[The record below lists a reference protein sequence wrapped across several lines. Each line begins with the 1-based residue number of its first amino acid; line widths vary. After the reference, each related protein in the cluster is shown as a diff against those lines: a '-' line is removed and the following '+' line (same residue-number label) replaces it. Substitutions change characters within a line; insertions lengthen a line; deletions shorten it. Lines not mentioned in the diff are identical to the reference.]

1 MGANRKEWKI
11 TNRTEDLTRVSR
23 EMAEWLEE
31 CRFPDPA
38 CYAARLA
45 VEEIAGN
52 TIKYGYGEDAAEGTR
67 ESSVAATDE
76 GDYLRL
82 DFLDDGFEFNPLL
95 LGDIDVEEVLS
106 EPRDG
111 GLGLALMRQIADR
124 MSYER
129 EGQRN
134 HLTVW
139 ILKRDADEAD
149 DAAAEG
155 EEEGTEP

>member
-23 EMAEWLEE
+23 EMAAWLEE
-31 CRFPDPA
+31 CRFPEPA

-52 TIKYGYGEDAAEGTR
+52 TIKYGYGEGAAEGTR
-67 ESSVAATDE
+67 ESSVTAMEE
-76 GDYLRL
+76 GEYLRL

-95 LGDIDVEEVLS
+95 LGDIDVEEVLD

-139 ILKRDADEAD
+139 ILKREAED
-149 DAAAEG
+149 AAEG
-155 EEEGTEP
+155 DGEGEEA

>member
-23 EMAEWLEE
+23 EMAEWLEG
-31 CRFPDPA
+31 CRFPEPA

-52 TIKYGYGEDAAEGTR
+52 TIKYGYGENVEAGTR
-67 ESSVAATDE
+67 ESTVVATEE
-76 GDYLRL
+76 GEYLRL

-95 LGDIDVEEVLS
+95 LGDIDVEEVLD

-129 EGQRN
+129 AGQRN

-139 ILKRDADEAD
+139 ILKREAETEPG
-149 DAAAEG
+149 EG
-155 EEEGTEP
+155 EEE

>member
-1 MGANRKEWKI
+1 MVANEKEWKI
-11 TNRTEDLTRVSR
+11 SNRTEDLTRVSR
-23 EMAEWLEE
+23 EMSAWLEA
-31 CRFPDPA
+31 CRFPEPA

-52 TIKYGYGEDAAEGTR
+52 TIKYGYGEAAAGTR
-67 ESSVAATDE
+67 ESTVAARDE
-76 GDYLRL
+76 GEYLRL

-95 LGDIDVEEVLS
+95 LGDIDVEEVLD

-129 EGQRN
+129 AGQRN

-139 ILKRDADEAD
+139 ILKREAETEDGDED
-149 DAAAEG
+149 G
-155 EEEGTEP
+155 EEA